1 VSETDGPVDES
12 TTETGSSDGD
22 EGRAEA
28 ESTVSRGNS
37 HGLYGIIVG
46 LAINVSLAIATMFG
60 FEELAATPEFFALW
74 AAGNFLILPVGL
86 YIDARQLKR
95 TSDWTGSPLIWGGLA
110 AIPAVN
116 IAVAAFYLS
125 IRGSTD
131 RLVGGVDA

>member
-1 VSETDGPVDES
+1 MSETDGSADESATETDSSGGDES
-12 TTETGSSDGD
+12 T
-22 EGRAEA
+22 AVA
-28 ESTVSRGNS
+28 ESTAPRGDSR
-37 HGLYGIIVG
+37 GLYGIIVG

-95 TSDWTGSPLIWGGLA
+95 TSDWTGTPLIWGGLA

-131 RLVGGVDA
+131 RLVGGADV